1 MAIYPKMVNFGQLTS
16 NFRKSLEQRTG
27 INNFNSDSTAR
38 SIYLPFV
45 NELSRINSENRRA
58 FESLQIDTARG
69 KDLEAIAAN
78 YGLSRLTA
86 TYAQTSSFDRNF
98 VFSCESSF
106 GEINGGNPI
115 QIPAG
120 TKIRMNEGGTNSIV
134 YQVVSPVLLAPGNSY
149 QYADVR
155 SLTAGSN
162 SNVAANSLVV
172 LDFSNYTNSASKSLK
187 CTNAYAILNGRNN
200 ESDESLRFRIVN
212 QYASI
217 VKDSEDALMLR
228 SLEVPGALD
237 IRIMPNYYGIGTVGV
252 FVFGS
257 GYKSNNSLLAEVKRK
272 VNTIA
277 APGIRYEVVPGITV
291 YLDIEL
297 SVYVNETV
305 TAEQQEVI
313 RRSIERSL
321 KLAINAENASQEI
334 SINSLRDV
342 AVNAH
347 PAIKGIL
354 AKDGSSNLFRSVYV
368 RKVYGEQKTTSERYS
383 VNNGF
388 ISAEPEEYFN
398 LGTLNIEFEVYNKW
412 VF

>member
-16 NFRKSLEQRTG
+16 NFKKSLRERTG

-45 NELSRINSENRRA
+45 NELNRINGENRRA

-86 TYAQTSSFDRNF
+86 RYAETSAFDKNF
-98 VFSCESSF
+98 VFSCESTF
-106 GEINGGNPI
+106 GEINSGNPI

-120 TKIRMNEGGTNSIV
+120 TKIRMNEGTSNSVV
-134 YQVVSPVLLAPGNSY
+134 YEVVSPLLLAPGNSY

-155 SLTAGSN
+155 SLSAGSN
-162 SNVAANSLVV
+162 SNVAANTLVV
-172 LDFSNYTNSASKSLK
+172 LDFSNYTNSASKALK

-217 VKDSEDALMLR
+217 VKDSEDSLFLR

-257 GYKSNNSLLAEVKRK
+257 GYKSNASLLAEVKRK
-272 VNTIA
+272 INTIA
-277 APGIRYEVVPGITV
+277 APGVRYEVVPGITV
-291 YLDIEL
+291 YLDIEI
-297 SVYVNETV
+297 SVYVNEAV
-305 TAEQQEVI
+305 TSEQQEIV
-313 RRSIERSL
+313 RKSIERSL
-321 KLAINAENASQEI
+321 RLAINSENTSQQI
-334 SINSLRDV
+334 SISGLKDV
-342 AVNAH
+342 IVNAH

-354 AKDGSSNLFRSVYV
+354 AKDGSSNLFRSVFI
-368 RKVYGEQKTTSERYS
+368 RKVYGEQRTTSERYS

-388 ISAEPEEYFN
+388 ISADPEEYFN
-398 LGTLNIEFEVYNKW
+398 LGSLNIEFEVYNK
-412 VF
+412 

>member
-16 NFRKSLEQRTG
+16 NFKKSLEERTG
-27 INNFNSDSTAR
+27 VNNFNSDSTAR

-58 FESLQIDTARG
+58 FESLQIETARG
-69 KDLEAIAAN
+69 KDLEVIAAN

-86 TYAQTSSFDRNF
+86 TYAETTSFDKNF
-98 VFSCESSF
+98 AFVCESSF
-106 GEINGGNPI
+106 GEINGGNSI
-115 QIPAG
+115 EIPAG
-120 TKIRMNEGGTNSIV
+120 TKIKMNEGSTNSIV
-134 YQVVSPVLLAPGNSY
+134 YQVVSPVTLAPGNSY
-149 QYADVR
+149 QYASVR
-155 SLTAGSN
+155 SLTAGSG

-172 LDFSNYTNSASKSLK
+172 LDFSDYTNSASKSLK

-200 ESDESLRFRIVN
+200 ESDDSLRFRIVN
-212 QYASI
+212 QYASL
-217 VKDSEDALMLR
+217 VKDSEDSLMLR

-237 IRIMPNYYGIGTVGV
+237 IRIMPNYYGIGTVGI

-277 APGIRYEVVPGITV
+277 APGVRYEVVPGITV

-297 SVYVNETV
+297 SVYINENT
-305 TAEQQEVI
+305 TAEQEEII

-321 KLAINAENASQEI
+321 KLAINAENTSQEI
-334 SINSLRDV
+334 SVNALRDV
-342 AVNAH
+342 AINAH

-368 RKVYGEQKTTSERYS
+368 RKVYGEQRTTSERYS

-388 ISAEPEEYFN
+388 ITAEPEEYFN
-398 LGTLNIEFEVYNKW
+398 LGTLNIEFEVYNK
-412 VF
+412 